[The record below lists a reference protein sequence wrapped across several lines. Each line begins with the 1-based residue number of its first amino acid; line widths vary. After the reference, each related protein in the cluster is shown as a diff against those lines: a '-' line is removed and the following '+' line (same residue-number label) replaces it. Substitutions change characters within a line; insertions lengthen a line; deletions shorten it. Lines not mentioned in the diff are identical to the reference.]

1 MSLCT
6 DIWFEN
12 PGLYCLALL
21 TFICPNFFSFPAE
34 DVWECSEW
42 ICNRLLVSSL
52 AGPAWWIFQIK
63 VWQPGTACSA
73 SSVGGHAAQC
83 SVSELGGQYAQ
94 HCPSWLT
101 AALPSSLYLHKGK
114 VINQTCLLLPAFPA
128 EEKEEE
134 EVEDEGDLAWWWMPS
149 LLRISKVEFI
159 HEEWRSL
166 YTGWGEI
173 AFFSD
178 LQPRVRKWME
188 SDMRVS
194 ALWGDEYGAN

>member
-1 MSLCT
+1 MIACMFIHTCLCFAFFAT
-6 DIWFEN
+6 LTGMLLSNFNSIFSFINRKIKWNSAHLLAIFLHKCYCVLMHRHLFEN

-34 DVWECSEW
+34 DEWECSEW

-73 SSVGGHAAQC
+73 SSVDGHAAQC

-101 AALPSSLYLHKGK
+101 AALPSSL
-114 VINQTCLLLPAFPA
+114 
-128 EEKEEE
+128 
-134 EVEDEGDLAWWWMPS
+134 
-149 LLRISKVEFI
+149 
-159 HEEWRSL
+159 
-166 YTGWGEI
+166 
-173 AFFSD
+173 
-178 LQPRVRKWME
+178 
-188 SDMRVS
+188 
-194 ALWGDEYGAN
+194 

>member
-1 MSLCT
+1 MAACMFTHTCLCFAFFLFAT
-6 DIWFEN
+6 LTGILLSNFNSIFSFINRKIKWNSAHLLAIFLHKCYCVLMHRHLVWKPRPVL
-12 PGLYCLALL
+12 PGSVDFYLPY
-21 TFICPNFFSFPAE
+21 FFSFPAE

-101 AALPSSLYLHKGK
+101 AALPSSL
-114 VINQTCLLLPAFPA
+114 
-128 EEKEEE
+128 
-134 EVEDEGDLAWWWMPS
+134 
-149 LLRISKVEFI
+149 
-159 HEEWRSL
+159 
-166 YTGWGEI
+166 
-173 AFFSD
+173 
-178 LQPRVRKWME
+178 
-188 SDMRVS
+188 
-194 ALWGDEYGAN
+194 